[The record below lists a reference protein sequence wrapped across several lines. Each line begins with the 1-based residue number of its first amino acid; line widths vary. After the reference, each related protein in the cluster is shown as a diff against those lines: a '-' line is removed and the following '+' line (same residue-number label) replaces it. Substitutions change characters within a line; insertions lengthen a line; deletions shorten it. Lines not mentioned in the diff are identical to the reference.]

1 VRVDGAR
8 AAERLVR
15 GGGLRRDRRLYVFD
29 EAKLRARVD
38 TTIAVRLDRVD
49 PGAAVPET
57 TRPDRA
63 AAAPSTTS
71 VPPHLSLERRLRVS
85 PRQVVLTV
93 YDPDRRELTAVT
105 R

>member
-71 VPPHLSLERRLRVS
+71 VPPHAGVAAAGRDHSQTNAAFRWLYQRRS
-85 PRQVVLTV
+85 
-93 YDPDRRELTAVT
+93 
-105 R
+105 